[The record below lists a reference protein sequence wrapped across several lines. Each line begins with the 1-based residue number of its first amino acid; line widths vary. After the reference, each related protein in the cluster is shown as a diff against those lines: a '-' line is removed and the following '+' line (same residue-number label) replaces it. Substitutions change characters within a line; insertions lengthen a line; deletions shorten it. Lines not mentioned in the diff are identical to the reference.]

1 MGDPLE
7 LRVEKYIEI
16 ERRALNE
23 ISISVPEN
31 SVLYIYA
38 KDSLNMIRAYFDD
51 ALYFKEKGDLINAL
65 SALNY
70 SYGWI
75 DSGVRLGIFKT
86 DNDYTKF
93 TFFK

>member
-1 MGDPLE
+1 MDDPL
-7 LRVEKYIEI
+7 LKRVEKYIEI
-16 ERRALNE
+16 ERKALNE
-23 ISISVPEN
+23 ISICVPEN

-51 ALYFKEKGDLINAL
+51 ALYFKEKGDLVNAL

-75 DSGVRLGIFKT
+75 DSGVRLGVYKT
-86 DNDYTKF
+86 DNDYMKF

>member
-1 MGDPLE
+1 MESSLE
-7 LRVEKYIEI
+7 ARVEKYIEL
-16 ERRALNE
+16 EKRALDQVA
-23 ISISVPEN
+23 IAVPEN

-38 KDSLNMIRAYFDD
+38 RDSLMMIKAYFED
-51 ALYFKEKGDLINAL
+51 AQYFRQKGDLINAL

-86 DNDYTKF
+86 DNDYAKF
-93 TFFK
+93 TFFR

>member
-1 MGDPLE
+1 MGDPLK

-38 KDSLNMIRAYFDD
+38 KDSLNMIKAYFDD

>member
-1 MGDPLE
+1 MDNPL
-7 LRVEKYIEI
+7 LKRVEKYIEI
-16 ERRALNE
+16 EKKALEE
-23 ISISVPEN
+23 ISICVPEN

-75 DSGVRLGIFKT
+75 DSGVRLGVYKT
-86 DNDYTKF
+86 DNDYMKF

>member
-1 MGDPLE
+1 MDEE
-7 LRVEKYIEI
+7 LLKRVEKYIEI
-16 ERRALNE
+16 EKRALE
-23 ISISVPEN
+23 QIRIIVPEN

-51 ALYFKEKGDLINAL
+51 ALYFREKGDNINAL

>member
-1 MGDPLE
+1 MGDPLK